1 LGAAI
6 AIALFTWP
14 YPSIEASA
22 GTDESWAI
30 ALHLAV
36 DRGLDFGREILFT
49 YGPLGFLSQ
58 PLLVTTATGIASF
71 LFALVLQVGLSVLV
85 LRSAMRTF
93 PAVAAVLLTYLVLAM
108 LAASQFSNL
117 ADYIP
122 FVVFLVAVRALEA
135 EPPAAARWLV
145 PALAALTALELL
157 VKLNGGVV
165 CFVLLALVVWRW
177 RPGGWRSEAVFAGT
191 FAVSL
196 VLLWLASG
204 SDLQALPTWLRL
216 SYHVA
221 ASYTTGMAVAVADGL
236 QSLAVALLLVAAAL
250 AVARLRTL
258 PGLRRYA
265 FAAVCFVYGFGY
277 FKEGFI
283 RPDPVHVSLF
293 FAALAVGVLA
303 VGWSGELR
311 WAAASLVVACAG
323 AAAVAV
329 GSHGFLTGIGAHAR
343 DAFHEGRV
351 LVAGRGSTLSSTRAA
366 ARRHLALSDETERL
380 VRGHSV
386 DVHPNE
392 ASAAWA
398 YGFKWRPQLF
408 IQDYMAT
415 DHALDVAN
423 ARRLEQHGAERILRQ
438 LDATP
443 LDGKHP
449 LFIAPE
455 TSLVLICRYRLL
467 GVSGNWQTL
476 GRTGDRCGRSR
487 RLGTVTAQTGES
499 VHVPVVPGAIV
510 YARVH
515 SGLTSKQKLRALAL
529 KPLPLPDISL
539 DGRRYRIVADTAR
552 GALILRLPYADS
564 TFVRQDVSALKL
576 AKVASPYKVEFF
588 ALPLKKR

>member
-1 LGAAI
+1 
-6 AIALFTWP
+6 
-14 YPSIEASA
+14 
-22 GTDESWAI
+22 
-30 ALHLAV
+30 V
-36 DRGLDFGREILFT
+36 DQGLDFGREILFT

-71 LFALVLQVGLSVLV
+71 LFALALQVGLSVLV
-85 LRSAMRTF
+85 LRSALRSF
-93 PAVAAVLLTYLVLAM
+93 PAVAAVLLTYFVLAM

-122 FVVFLVAVRALEA
+122 FVVFIVAVRALEA
-135 EPPAAARWLV
+135 EPPAARWLV
-145 PALAALTALELL
+145 PALATLTALELL

-177 RPGGWRSEAVFAGT
+177 RPGGWRSEALFAGT
-191 FAVSL
+191 FVVAL

-204 SDLQALPTWLRL
+204 SDLGALPTWLRL

-221 ASYTTGMAVAVADGL
+221 ASYTTGTAVAVADGL

-250 AVARLRTL
+250 GVARLRTF

-265 FAAVCFVYGFGY
+265 FAAACFVYGFAY

-293 FAALAVGVLA
+293 FAALGVGVLA

-311 WAAASLVVACAG
+311 WAAASLVVACVG
-323 AAAVAV
+323 AATVAV

-343 DAFHEGRV
+343 DAFREGRV
-351 LVAGRGSTLSSTRAA
+351 LAAERGSTLSSTRAA
-366 ARRHLALSDETERL
+366 ARRHLAVSDETLRL

-423 ARRLEQHGAERILRQ
+423 ARRLDQHGADRILRQ

-455 TSLVLICRYRLL
+455 TSLVLVCRYRLL
-467 GVSGNWQTL
+467 AASGNWQTL
-476 GRTGDRCGRSR
+476 ARTSDGCGQPRK
-487 RLGTVTAQTGES
+487 LGTVTAQTGES
-499 VHVPVVPGAIV
+499 VQVPVIPGEIV

-515 SGLTSKQKLRALAL
+515 ANLTLKQKLRALAL
-529 KPLPLPDISL
+529 KPLPLPEISL

-552 GALILRLPYADS
+552 GALILRLPPAAAN
-564 TFVRQDVSALKL
+564 FVRQDVSELKL
-576 AKVASPYKVEFF
+576 QNVASPYAIEFF
-588 ALPLKKR
+588 GLPLKKP